1 MTAAATAAAP
11 DVAGEQTVP
20 YRPGDRRS
28 LLLSARLA
36 AAILRPAAIVG
47 ESADFLAPL
56 TSQQVRAA
64 AALPGFMP
72 AVNRALRRD
81 IGLTQLNL
89 PRDLPQRLSERSA
102 SRLAVL
108 LLVEP
113 LALMQRAAAIVGATI
128 LHRQIVSLMM
138 KDQRAA
144 ARAAMGEEAFVVA
157 TLEAPMLNAGLA
169 LLDKGGWRMDSLA
182 GQGTGEAA
190 QARFRAYCGEAL
202 CRFVETA
209 EPSLLGFF
217 SCRLPAL
224 AKADD
229 KSRLIAGMNDGHCAQ
244 IVKLLRRRLPEWA
257 DFIG

>member
-1 MTAAATAAAP
+1 MTAAAMAVAP
-11 DVAGEQTVP
+11 VVAGEQAMP
-20 YRPGDRRS
+20 YRQGVQRS
-28 LLLSARLA
+28 FILSARLA
-36 AAILRPAAIVG
+36 AAILRPAGIVDPG
-47 ESADFLAPL
+47 PDFLAPL
-56 TSQQVRAA
+56 TPQQVRAA

-89 PRDLPQRLSERSA
+89 PRDLSQRLSERSA

-108 LLVEP
+108 LVVEP
-113 LALMQRAAAIVGATI
+113 LALLQRAAAIVGATI

-157 TLEAPMLNAGLA
+157 TQEAPMLNAGLA
-169 LLDKGGWRMDSLA
+169 VLDKGGWRIDSLA
-182 GQGTGEAA
+182 GQGSVEAA
-190 QARFRAYCGEAL
+190 KARFEACCGEAL

-217 SCRLPAL
+217 ACRLPAR